1 MEGDPCG
8 YISTSAL
15 MQESVVRAH
24 AEHSAF
30 TMLNNYL
37 SKVLNDM
44 GVANKVR
51 CGAIVRLEHDAKSYT
66 VVTKVVASGSF
77 FMHEE
82 PWSEF
87 PSDHFKTKLL
97 LAAG

>member
-1 MEGDPCG
+1 MDGDPCG

-15 MQESVVRAH
+15 MQESVIRAH
-24 AEHSAF
+24 AEHSVF
-30 TMLNNYL
+30 TMLNDYL

-51 CGAIVRLEHDAKSYT
+51 CGCIVRLDHDAVRYF
-66 VVTKVVASGSF
+66 VVTKVMAGGSHF
-77 FMHEE
+77 IHEE
-82 PWSEF
+82 LWSEF
-87 PSDHFKTKLL
+87 PSDHFKTKVL